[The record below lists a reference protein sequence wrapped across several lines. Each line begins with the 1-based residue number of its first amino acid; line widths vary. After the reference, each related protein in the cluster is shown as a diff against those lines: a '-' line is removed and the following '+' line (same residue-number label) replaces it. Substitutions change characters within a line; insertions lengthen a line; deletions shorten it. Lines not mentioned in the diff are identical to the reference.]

1 MTSLPI
7 TRLRLGNQLI
17 ANSPFHSVVE
27 VVSRLGAVQAQDYP
41 SAKWAVGQRAQDLD
55 DAAVEQAYN
64 DGAILRT
71 HVLRPTWHFVTPAD
85 IRWMLALTAPRVKA
99 ASAYY
104 FRRQG
109 LDQSVFSQANSVLEK
124 ALQGG
129 KQLTRTE
136 LEPFLEQAGLISAS
150 DASLRFINIIINA
163 ELDGIICSGV
173 NRGAQHTYAL
183 LEERVPGAPVLQREE
198 ALAELALRYFT
209 SRAPATLKDFIW
221 WSGLSGEQA
230 KEGLALIREQ
240 LVEEKVDGQSYWLNP
255 SSPPA
260 DEEISPAVHLLPNYD
275 EYIVGYA
282 NRSAIYDPAN
292 VKKVDERG
300 NFLFNHTIVIDGQV
314 VGTWKRTFKKKAV
327 EITPN
332 PFIALSA
339 AQAEALNAEMGR
351 YSQFLGIPMVE
362 MVS

>member
-1 MTSLPI
+1 MASLPI

-17 ANSPFHSVVE
+17 ANSPYHSAAE

-41 SAKWAVGQRAQDLD
+41 AAKWAVGQRAQDLS
-55 DAAVEQAYN
+55 DAAVEHAYN
-64 DGAILRT
+64 EGAILRT

-104 FRRQG
+104 FRGQG
-109 LDQSVFSQANSVLEK
+109 LDQSVFSQANSILEK
-124 ALQGG
+124 VLQGG
-129 KQLTRTE
+129 KQLTRAE
-136 LEPFLEQAGLISAS
+136 LEPLLEQAGFISAS
-150 DASLRFINIIINA
+150 DASLRFLYIIINA
-163 ELDGIICSGV
+163 ELDGIICSGAR
-173 NRGAQHTYAL
+173 NGAQHTYAL

-198 ALAELALRYFT
+198 ALAGLAMRYFT

-230 KEGLALIREQ
+230 KEGLALIRGQ
-240 LVEEKVDGQSYWLNP
+240 LVEEKADGKSYWLNL
-255 SSPPA
+255 SSREA
-260 DEEISPAVHLLPNYD
+260 GEETSPAVHLLPNYD
-275 EYIVGYA
+275 EYIVGYT

-314 VGTWKRTFKKKAV
+314 VGTWKRAFKKNAV

-339 AQAEALNAEMGR
+339 AQTEALKAEMGR
-351 YSQFLGIPMVE
+351 YSQFLGMAMVE
-362 MVS
+362 AAG